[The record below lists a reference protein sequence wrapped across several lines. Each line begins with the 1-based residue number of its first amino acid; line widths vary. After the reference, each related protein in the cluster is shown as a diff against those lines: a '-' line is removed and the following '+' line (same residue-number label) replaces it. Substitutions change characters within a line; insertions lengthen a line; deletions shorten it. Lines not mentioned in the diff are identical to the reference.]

1 MTRLTSGTRNYLRKP
16 LVSTS
21 PADRTAR
28 VDSVFDAAVDL
39 PLSAQAAFV
48 ESACGD
54 DLVLRAEV
62 LELLRV
68 YNSDGI
74 LDAPAARV
82 AASVIEAATALGGP
96 VPEHIGPFRVMHEIG
111 RGGMGRVFLGERV
124 DGQFDQQVAIK
135 LIQQAAPGI
144 LRRFIEERR
153 LLARLA
159 HPGIAR
165 LFDGGITPGG
175 LPYFVMELVEGEPI
189 DRYCEGRHLPLDR
202 RLELVARVCEAVTYA
217 HQHLIIHRDL
227 KPSNILVTPEAQVK
241 LLDFGIAKLLDA
253 AREEDD
259 APRTE
264 LQAMTPE
271 FAAPEQILGRPIS
284 TATDV
289 YSLGVLL
296 YVLLTGER
304 PYDVRGKTP
313 AEVERIVCEYVPP
326 KPSSKAPPSL
336 QRRIRGDLDLI
347 VMTALQKDVERR
359 YQSPAALAQDLQ
371 RFLEGHAIAARADS
385 APYRFAKFVG
395 RHRVG
400 VAIASFLA
408 LGLAGAASRER
419 VLRHRAEVEARK
431 AWEVERFLV
440 RVFDMA
446 DPSGWKEPDGGRAS
460 ARDLLD
466 RGATRIDSML
476 RGQPEVQAELRGV
489 LGRVY
494 TSLGLYD
501 KAASLLERSLA
512 QRTALRGPVDTS
524 VVETMDLLGTT
535 LVKLDKLDDAE
546 LLLRRA
552 LEQRRRLRGNGH
564 AETAT
569 TAENLAT
576 LLEERTK
583 LDAAEPLYREAL
595 AIRRTIFGDSSVEV
609 SNTLNN
615 LGLLLFRKAAYAEAE
630 SLHQRGLEIKLARLG
645 EGHAETARSMQN
657 LAMTLQMRGRYEE
670 ALSYHRRALAAKR
683 KALGDAHPSVTI
695 SMNNLANLLANQLG
709 RLDEAEALAREALA
723 LDRQIFGDKHSFFAA
738 SLQNVGMI
746 QRLKGEFA
754 EAEKTLYHALT
765 IHRALSGERD
775 VKVAYDLG
783 GIALVRLYR
792 GDGAGAIPLLRQSVA
807 LYRDLL
813 GDKHLNTIVTS
824 GNLAYALTDHGA
836 AAEAESLSRA
846 ALQRLDAEKPE
857 HRTAHINMRLT
868 LGKAL
873 LALSRTDEAWPML
886 EQVADD
892 ARRQF
897 GEDHWRVGDALL
909 AYGKALAVSGRVA
922 DAAPVLRAARA
933 VLEKNRR
940 AQPRLAALA
949 VAAIEKPVR

>member
-1 MTRLTSGTRNYLRKP
+1 
-16 LVSTS
+16 VSIS
-21 PADRTAR
+21 PADRSAR
-28 VDSVFDAAVDL
+28 VDSIFDAAVDL
-39 PLSAQAAFV
+39 PQIAQPAFV
-48 ESACGD
+48 AGACGG
-54 DLVLRAEV
+54 DLALRDEV
-62 LELLRV
+62 MELLLV
-68 YNSDGI
+68 YNSDGV
-74 LDAPAARV
+74 LDAPAARI
-82 AASVIEAATALGGP
+82 ASSVLEAATALGGP
-96 VPEHIGPFRVMHEIG
+96 VPERIGPFRVMHEIG

-124 DGQFDQQVAIK
+124 DGQFEQRVAIK
-135 LIQQAAPGI
+135 LIQQAAPGV

-159 HPGIAR
+159 HPGISR
-165 LFDGGITPGG
+165 LFDGGITPSG

-189 DRYCEGRHLPLDR
+189 DRYCESRQLPLDR

-227 KPSNILVTPEAQVK
+227 KPSNILVTPEGQVK

-253 AREEDD
+253 DPGGDD

-264 LQAMTPE
+264 MQAMTPE

-284 TATDV
+284 TGTDV

-304 PYDVRGKTP
+304 PYDVRGRTP
-313 AEVERIVCEYVPP
+313 AELERIVCEHMPP
-326 KPSSKAPPSL
+326 KPSSKAPASL

-371 RFLEGHAIAARADS
+371 RFLDGHAIAARADS
-385 APYRFAKFVG
+385 AQYRVAKFVG

-446 DPSGWKEPDGGRAS
+446 DPSGWKEPDGGRVS
-460 ARDLLD
+460 ARELLD
-466 RGATRIDSML
+466 RGAARIDSTL
-476 RGQPEVQAELRGV
+476 SGQPEVQAELRSV

-494 TSLGLYD
+494 TGLGLYE

-512 QRTALRGPVDTS
+512 QRTALHGPVDTS
-524 VVETMDLLGTT
+524 VVATMDLLGTT
-535 LVKLDKLDDAE
+535 LTKLDKLDDAE

-552 LEQRRRLRGNGH
+552 LDQRRRLLGDRH
-564 AETAT
+564 AATAT

-583 LDAAEPLYREAL
+583 LDEAEPLYREVL
-595 AIRRTIFGDSSVEV
+595 ATRQAIFGDSSVEV
-609 SNTLNN
+609 SDALNN
-615 LGLLLFRKAAYAEAE
+615 LGLLRFRKGAYAEAE
-630 SLHQRGLEIKLARLG
+630 SLHQRGLDIKLARLG
-645 EGHAETARSMQN
+645 EGHAATARSMQN
-657 LAMTLQMRGRYEE
+657 LAMTLQMRGRYED

-709 RLDEAEALAREALA
+709 RLDEADSLVRQALA
-723 LDRQIFGDKHSFFAA
+723 LDRQMFGDKHSFVAA
-738 SLQNVGMI
+738 SLQNVGI
-746 QRLKGEFA
+746 VGRLKGDFA
-754 EAEKTLYHALT
+754 DAEKALNQALR

-775 VKVAYDLG
+775 VKVAYDLAA
-783 GIALVRLYR
+783 IALVRLYS
-792 GDGAGAIPLLRQSVA
+792 GDGAGAIALLRQSHA
-807 LYRDLL
+807 LYRELL
-813 GDKHLNTIVTS
+813 GDSHLTTIVTS
-824 GNLAYALTDHGA
+824 GSLAYALTDNGA
-836 AAEAESLSRA
+836 AAEAESLARA
-846 ALQRLDAEKPE
+846 ALQQLDAGKPE
-857 HRTAHINMRLT
+857 HRTAHINVRIT

-873 LALSRTDEAWPML
+873 LALNRTGEALPML
-886 EQVADD
+886 ERVAED

-897 GEDHWRVGDALL
+897 GEDNWRAGDAML
-909 AYGKALAVSGRVA
+909 AYGKALAASGRVA
-922 DAAPVLRAARA
+922 DAGLVLRAARV
-933 VLEKNRR
+933 VLERNRR
-940 AQPRLAALA
+940 AQPRLAAQA
-949 VAAIEKPVR
+949 VVAAAKLAAAR